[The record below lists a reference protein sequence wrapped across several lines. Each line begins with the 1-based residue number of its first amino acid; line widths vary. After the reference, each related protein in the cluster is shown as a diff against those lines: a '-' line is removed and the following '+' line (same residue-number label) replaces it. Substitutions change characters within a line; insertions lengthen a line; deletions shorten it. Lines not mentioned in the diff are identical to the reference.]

1 MKRLSLFALSAGLLF
16 AAGAQAQNSVTLY
29 GIVDAGIAYVHN
41 AQGANGLNQST
52 LVKFSSGNMSGSRWG
67 LKGTEDLGGGLA
79 AVFQLENGF
88 NVGTGAL
95 GQGGREF
102 GRKAVVGLS
111 SNTWGTVTLGR
122 QYDPI
127 VDLVQGLTEDNYFGG
142 VFGSPG
148 DLDNYDNSLRVSNS
162 VKYVSP
168 LFAGFQ
174 VEALYGVGGVAGAT
188 GSGQTYSFGAAYA
201 NGPLSLGAGY
211 FYANGGNTTTA
222 DVRTWTSSSDSLF
235 NTVINSGFASAK
247 SIQIVRVGGQ
257 YAIGAAT
264 VGAAYSNTQYG
275 SDGFSTFRDTAKFNN
290 GSLFVNYQIT
300 PAVRAG
306 VGYNYTSLTGPS
318 SAHYNQVNLGADY
331 ALSARTDLYALAGYQ
346 KASGNTLNAS
356 GKVVGA
362 QASIG
367 DLGVNSGTD
376 SQALA
381 LVGIRHDLA
390 ADLVEADT
398 LRPFV
403 DAFEIAALLA
413 VHLR

>member
-1 MKRLSLFALSAGLLF
+1 MKRLALLALPAALL
-16 AAGAQAQNSVTLY
+16 ASGAYAQSSVTLY

-41 AQGANGLNQST
+41 AQSASGQNQST
-52 LVKFSSGNMSGSRWG
+52 LVKFSSGNVSGSRWG

-88 NVGTGAL
+88 NVGTGTL
-95 GQGGREF
+95 GQGSREF

-111 SNTWGTVTLGR
+111 SSTLGTVTLGR

-142 VFGSPG
+142 TFASPG

-162 VKYVSP
+162 IKYVSP

-188 GSGQTYSFGAAYA
+188 GNGQTYSFGAAYA

-211 FYANGGNTTTA
+211 FYANGGNTTTNN
-222 DVRTWTSSSDSLF
+222 VRTWNSSSDTLF

-257 YAIGAAT
+257 YVIGAAT
-264 VGAAYSNTQYG
+264 IGAAYSNTQYAT
-275 SDGFSTFRDTAKFNN
+275 DAFSAYHSTAKFNN
-290 GSLFVNYQIT
+290 GSVFFNYQIT
-300 PAVRAG
+300 PALRTG

-331 ALSARTDLYALAGYQ
+331 ALSKRTDLYALAGYQ
-346 KASGNTLNAS
+346 KASGNTLNGS
-356 GKVVGA
+356 GKVVNA

-367 DLGVNSGTD
+367 SFGVNSGTS
-376 SQALA
+376 SQELA
-381 LVGIRHDLA
+381 VVGIRHK
-390 ADLVEADT
+390 
-398 LRPFV
+398 F
-403 DAFEIAALLA
+403 
-413 VHLR
+413 

>member
-1 MKRLSLFALSAGLLF
+1 MKRLSLLALPAGLLL
-16 AAGAQAQNSVTLY
+16 AAGAHAQSSVTLY

-41 AQGANGLNQST
+41 AQSTNGQNQST

-95 GQGGREF
+95 GQGSREF

-142 VFGSPG
+142 VFGTPG

-168 LFAGFQ
+168 LFSGFQ
-174 VEALYGVGGVAGAT
+174 VEALYGVGGVAGAG

-222 DVRTWTSSSDSLF
+222 NVRTWTSSSDSLF
-235 NTVINSGFASAK
+235 NTVINAGFASAK

-257 YAIGAAT
+257 YVVGSAT
-264 VGAAYSNTQYG
+264 IGAAYSNTQYG
-275 SDGFSTFRDTAKFNN
+275 SDAFSAFRETAKFNN
-290 GSLFVNYQIT
+290 GSVFVNYQIT
-300 PAVRAG
+300 PALRTG
-306 VGYNYTSLTGPS
+306 VAYNYTSLTGPS
-318 SAHYNQVNLGADY
+318 SAHYNQINLGADY
-331 ALSARTDLYALAGYQ
+331 ALSKRTDLYALTGYQ
-346 KASGNTLNAS
+346 KASGNTLNSS

-367 DLGVNSGTD
+367 DFGVNSGTD

-381 LVGIRHDLA
+381 VVGIRHK
-390 ADLVEADT
+390 
-398 LRPFV
+398 F
-403 DAFEIAALLA
+403 
-413 VHLR
+413 